1 MTTNKQQ
8 TKMNKEFI
16 PYELALE
23 IKQLGFTEPC
33 LASYYHAGRRLD
45 ICEYINHGE
54 YTVLAPTYSQAFRWF
69 REKHNLKS
77 WIQEHTSDTFIY
89 EIRPHVLSDYKQG
102 ETYVYTNYEKVELAC
117 LKKLIEIVKITNNKT
132 NKLKNLIQVY
142 TNTENMTNNKLNL
155 SNLYYHLGNR
165 ATGKTTLLQTGIKN
179 YDKPFLFVCT
189 STRRGEFETDKNP
202 NAIYITEETQDKLFG
217 VDYPIILNHDV
228 ISWIID
234 RVFDLESENQ
244 LLKNKLEEHIN
255 DKQ

>member
-1 MTTNKQQ
+1 M
-8 TKMNKEFI
+8 
-16 PYELALE
+16 
-23 IKQLGFTEPC
+23 
-33 LASYYHAGRRLD
+33 
-45 ICEYINHGE
+45 
-54 YTVLAPTYSQAFRWF
+54 
-69 REKHNLKS
+69 
-77 WIQEHTSDTFIY
+77 
-89 EIRPHVLSDYKQG
+89 
-102 ETYVYTNYEKVELAC
+102 
-117 LKKLIEIVKITNNKT
+117 TNNKIS
-132 NKLKNLIQVY
+132 KLKNIIHLY